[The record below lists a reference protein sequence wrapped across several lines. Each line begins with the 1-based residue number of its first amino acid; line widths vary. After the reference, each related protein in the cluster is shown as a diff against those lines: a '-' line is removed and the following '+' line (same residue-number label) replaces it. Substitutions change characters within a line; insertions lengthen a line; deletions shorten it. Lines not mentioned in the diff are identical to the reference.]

1 MKRCLLKLFFLIGL
15 LLSAFQASA
24 QRFSFDQGQT
34 KGKIEFML
42 TNNLLIIPV
51 FINDRGPFNFILDT
65 GVGPMIITDPEL
77 GSFLEKHNYPMFR
90 MRGRGIGPEIEAYI
104 INNLN
109 TKIGEASMSNFSG
122 ILLKNDPFQ
131 LSSYMGMTIHGIIG
145 SSFFSSFIVKI
156 DYLGRTVS
164 FFHPDYPPRMRGKK
178 MPIQLIQDKPYLDI
192 ELTTTDNKKDTLL
205 LLLDTGAGHAI
216 SLDLSEEEEW
226 IKPQKT
232 IVANLGVGL
241 GGEINGLIGRMQQV
255 KIGDYTFKKVIASFP
270 EYEDED
276 LRTIMTSRDG
286 AIGGEI
292 LKRFTVY
299 LNYFKGEVY
308 LRKNRHFRAPFE
320 HDMSGME
327 IYMLFGKDKRFMISR
342 IEPKSPADRAEFL
355 VDDEILSINFVS
367 VKEFTIDEIST
378 LLQKETTGN
387 LVFEILRED
396 QILFKFLQLR
406 RRI

>member
-34 KGKIEFML
+34 KGKIDFML

-104 INNLN
+104 INSLS

-164 FFHPDYPPRMRGKK
+164 FFHPDHPPRMRGKK

-299 LNYFKGEVY
+299 LNYSKGEVY